1 MVNNFASRYPSL
13 NKGFRVPANM
23 GTGPVRLST
32 QINFRRQRLALP
44 LYRIVLRQWRK
55 TQARYARQD
64 ANGQ

>member
-32 QINFRRQRLALP
+32 QISLPTSETALP

-55 TQARYARQD
+55 TQARYVRQD
-64 ANGQ
+64 ANSQ